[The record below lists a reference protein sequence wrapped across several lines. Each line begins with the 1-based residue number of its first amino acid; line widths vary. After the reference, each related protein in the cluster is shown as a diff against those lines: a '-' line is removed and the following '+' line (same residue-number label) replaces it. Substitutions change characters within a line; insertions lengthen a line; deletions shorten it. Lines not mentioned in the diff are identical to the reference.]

1 MLSKAKERGKER
13 FFDLKTQLIKL
24 KKLSIIFGV
33 LAVALL
39 IVALA
44 AFMLFQRGYADGL
57 PTKDSPKTD
66 IKQYLCPHNW
76 SDRSGRCSI
85 CGLQCTHPA
94 YNDFFNC
101 TVCGYHHEHTF
112 DENGICTECGRKCEH
127 PRWSKGKCVYCGYEC
142 PHENF
147 IDNKCTLCGLVCT
160 HPSYE
165 NGVCEICGTH
175 CKHLEWENG
184 KCKECKMECDHRNH
198 SQTTGICNVCG
209 TVVKHDFTK
218 GVCVCGLTPPFVY
231 GDLPAS
237 ILNECFNQ
245 GVVRTYQYSTKKY
258 ADGNTPITKN
268 FDIYLPY
275 GYDRNNKYDVILMMH
290 GDGGKYNDWTTNS
303 LTIGSLMT
311 VPKNIYDNVI
321 DQGLCKPFILVSV
334 PTLYQTENGETDS
347 GYKQMA
353 PEIRNDLLPFIVKN
367 FGTYAED
374 SSLAAISAAR
384 EHFAIGGVDN
394 GATYAYYCGMKE
406 NFDLFANFVCFSGCA
421 TPEEYVKNIEKGNNA
436 KLPVKTYVNG
446 AGSNDPARFRCL
458 KGFDVIT
465 GSSDKFQESINSY
478 YVEVNGGHNW
488 ASWATLTYD
497 ALLVLFQDSVFQ

>member
-1 MLSKAKERGKER
+1 MRTEYVRNADVNANIRDGQKENAFTADMNARTKILLTINARCADSSARTRLMKTAFVR
-13 FFDLKTQLIKL
+13 F
-24 KKLSIIFGV
+24 
-33 LAVALL
+33 A
-39 IVALA
+39 
-44 AFMLFQRGYADGL
+44 
-57 PTKDSPKTD
+57 
-66 IKQYLCPHNW
+66 
-76 SDRSGRCSI
+76 
-85 CGLQCTHPA
+85 
-94 YNDFFNC
+94 
-101 TVCGYHHEHTF
+101 EHTV
-112 DENGICTECGRKCEH
+112 NI
-127 PRWSKGKCVYCGYEC
+127 W
-142 PHENF
+142 
-147 IDNKCTLCGLVCT
+147 
-160 HPSYE
+160 
-165 NGVCEICGTH
+165 
-175 CKHLEWENG
+175 NG
-184 KCKECKMECDHRNH
+184 KTENAKNAKW
-198 SQTTGICNVCG
+198 SATTEI
-209 TVVKHDFTK
+209 TARQQESKHDFTK